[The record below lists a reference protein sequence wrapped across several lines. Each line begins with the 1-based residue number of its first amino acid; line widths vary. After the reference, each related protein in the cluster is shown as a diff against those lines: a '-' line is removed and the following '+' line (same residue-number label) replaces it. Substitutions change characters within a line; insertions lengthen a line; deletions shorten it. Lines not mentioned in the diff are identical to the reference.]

1 MSKVSPANGV
11 AFEEN
16 VPVLVIGGGACGLTA
31 ALKAHDAGAEVVV
44 LERDTT
50 LAGSTAMSSGFI
62 PAVGTR
68 CQLAA
73 GLDERDSVD
82 VLAADILAK
91 SKGLADARLV
101 RLAAESIG
109 PVIDWLETSH
119 GLEWLLLDD
128 FLYPGHTRH
137 RMHATPEKTGVGL
150 MTRLGE
156 AVAAAGIPVLTGA
169 HVKELFVDND
179 VVRGVAIVRPD
190 GAKERIGCETLILAC
205 NGYGGSRD
213 LVAEHIPQLAG
224 APYYGH
230 VGNQGDAVLWGRELG
245 AELKHLSGCQG
256 HGSVAHPHGILI
268 TWALMTEGG
277 FQVNATGRRFSNE
290 HQGYSEQS
298 VAVLAQPD
306 GIAWDIIDQRLYDF
320 AQAFPDFE
328 QAIEAGAV
336 KTAATVEALA
346 KVIGVSE
353 MALQETFAKVRAS
366 RDGAADRYGRDFTS
380 KPLLEAPYY
389 AINVTGALFHTQGGL
404 NIDADARVL
413 RADGSPFPNLFA
425 GGGAACGVSGSEIS
439 GYLSGNGLMTAIA
452 FGALAGEAAAPR
464 QVAGSKA

>member
-1 MSKVSPANGV
+1 MSKVSPAGGV
-11 AFEEN
+11 EFEGR

-31 ALKAHDAGAEVVV
+31 ALKAHDAGANVVV
-44 LERDTT
+44 LERDAT

-62 PAVGTR
+62 PAAGTR

-73 GLDERDSVD
+73 RLVEPDSAD
-82 VLAADILAK
+82 VLAGDILAK
-91 SKGLADARLV
+91 SKGTADARLI
-101 RLAAESIG
+101 RIAAQNIG
-109 PVIDWLETSH
+109 PAIDWLETSH

-169 HVKELFVDND
+169 HVKELFVDGD

-190 GAKERIGCETLILAC
+190 GTEEQIGCETLILAC
-205 NGYGGSRD
+205 NGYGGSRE
-213 LVAEHIPQLAG
+213 LVAEHIPQLAD

-230 VGNQGDAVLWGRELG
+230 VGNQGDAVLWGQAIG

-256 HGSVAHPHGILI
+256 HGSLAHPHGILI
-268 TWALMTEGG
+268 TWALMMEGG
-277 FQVNATGRRFSNE
+277 FQVNTEGQRFSNE

-320 AQAFPDFE
+320 AQSFPDFR
-328 QAIEAGAV
+328 QAVEAGAV
-336 KTAATVEALA
+336 KTAATIEDLA
-346 KVIGVSE
+346 AVMGVSE
-353 MALQETFAKVRAS
+353 AALLETFAEVRAS
-366 RDGAADRYGRDFTS
+366 HDGATDSYGRDFTS
-380 KPLLEAPYY
+380 KPVPAAPFY
-389 AINVTGALFHTQGGL
+389 AIKVTGALFHTQGGL

-413 RADGSPFPNLFA
+413 RSDGLPLPNLFA
-425 GGGAACGVSGSEIS
+425 GGGAACGVSGPEIS
-439 GYLSGNGLMTAIA
+439 GYLSGNGLMTALA
-452 FGALAGEAAAPR
+452 FGALAGDAAAR
-464 QVAGSKA
+464 QVATSRG